1 MDLEVDGITLVYNVA
16 LDHVWL
22 RDTVSGIQVSRR
34 VGHHLK
40 EAEAYRMIEE
50 FRDCIQRGLFD
61 EKIYWEDMV
70 E

>member
-61 EKIYWEDMV
+61 EKLYWEDRV